1 MARPH
6 KVGAVQV
13 VGLLLLCTLG
23 FSPPS
28 LASPLAGWTLVNE
41 AVMRYLGFKV
51 YEIRLWH
58 QGESFSREAPFA
70 LELEYAMRFKGR
82 DIAARSIEEM
92 KAQGYSDAAAL
103 GRWRQSMQRLFPDVT
118 AGDRLI
124 GIAIPGKEA
133 RFFNGNRLLGTVE
146 DAAFVEAFFDI
157 WLSPRTRAPRVRQA
171 LLGES

>member
-1 MARPH
+1 MLGKLTVTARLS
-6 KVGAVQV
+6 
-13 VGLLLLCTLG
+13 GLLLACALG
-23 FSPPS
+23 FTAPT

-41 AVMRYLGFKV
+41 AVMRFLGFKV

-58 QGESFSREAPFA
+58 QGASFSRKAPFA

-82 DIAARSIEEM
+82 DIAARSVEEM

-103 GRWRQSMQRLFPDVT
+103 GRWRQSMQRLFPDVN

-133 RFFNGNRLLGTVE
+133 RFFAGDRMLGTVK
-146 DAAFVEAFFDI
+146 DPAFVEAFFDI
-157 WLSPRTRAPRVRQA
+157 WLSPKTRAPRVRQA
-171 LLGES
+171 LLGSQ

>member
-1 MARPH
+1 MLGKLTVTARLS
-6 KVGAVQV
+6 
-13 VGLLLLCTLG
+13 GLLLACALG
-23 FSPPS
+23 FTAPA

-41 AVMRYLGFKV
+41 AVMRFLGFKV

-58 QGESFSREAPFA
+58 QGASFSRKAPFA

-82 DIAARSIEEM
+82 DIAARSVEEM

-103 GRWRQSMQRLFPDVT
+103 GRWRQSMQRLFPDVN

-133 RFFNGNRLLGTVE
+133 RFFAGDRMLGTVK
-146 DAAFVEAFFDI
+146 DPAFVEAFFDI
-157 WLSPRTRAPRVRQA
+157 WLSPKTRAPRVRQA
-171 LLGES
+171 LLGSQ